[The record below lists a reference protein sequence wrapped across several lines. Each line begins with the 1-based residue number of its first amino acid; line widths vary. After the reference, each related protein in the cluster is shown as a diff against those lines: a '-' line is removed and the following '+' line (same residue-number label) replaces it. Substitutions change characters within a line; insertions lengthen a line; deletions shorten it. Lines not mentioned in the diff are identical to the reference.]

1 MTTRAPAVL
10 KIKAY
15 VSLFFAWRH
24 FAFQSSGIGAEMQK
38 ESVREVGLAVGCAKS
53 LLIQNPCQFS
63 STGLQGLDIIDDG
76 RIILINTS
84 SLLECLPDLPSLTL

>member
-1 MTTRAPAVL
+1 MTTRAFAVL

-63 STGLQGLDIIDDG
+63 STGLQPL
-76 RIILINTS
+76 RNNR
-84 SLLECLPDLPSLTL
+84 